1 MSTINE
7 FPWQETILRSLQV
20 GSSASVADITA
31 TIDAGDGGEDAIR
44 RDVDHM
50 AELGLVESDGEQVR
64 LTREGEAAAS
74 RLP

>member
-7 FPWQETILRSLQV
+7 FPWQETILRSLRG

-31 TIDAGDGGEDAIR
+31 TIDAGEGGEDAVK
-44 RDVDHM
+44 RDVDHL
-50 AELGLVESDGEQVR
+50 AEIGLVERDGAQVR
-64 LTREGEAAAS
+64 LTREGEDAAS